1 MPDFSADKAHVM
13 LLRHLTLPSLSVSLL
28 EQPLY
33 LIIDNIDPQKHTHAA
48 HKVNNVHPQ
57 TVYSQA
63 SKALVCMAQGFQI
76 QPSPNMAKLL
86 AHQFKSFARIG
97 SDSTAVMI
105 CLDVPA
111 WPGKCCKPMIARLQ
125 AVILLPLPLLL
136 MDADAG
142 GLAATRAGPGDAA
155 V

>member
-1 MPDFSADKAHVM
+1 
-13 LLRHLTLPSLSVSLL
+13 
-28 EQPLY
+28 
-33 LIIDNIDPQKHTHAA
+33 
-48 HKVNNVHPQ
+48 
-57 TVYSQA
+57 
-63 SKALVCMAQGFQI
+63 
-76 QPSPNMAKLL
+76 MAKLL

-111 WPGKCCKPMIARLQ
+111 RPGKRCKPLIARLQ

-136 MDADAG
+136 MVADAG
-142 GLAATRAGPGDAA
+142 GLATTTAGPGDAA